1 MSQDTRIE
9 QKSMS
14 NTPLSNRDLEL
25 LSAYLDNELRPAERD
40 ALNARLAHD
49 AELRIALAE
58 LRANRLL
65 LRQAPRLKA
74 PRSFTLDP
82 AQFSQSL
89 PWWQR
94 LLMPGVLQA
103 SGALGAVAAIALIA
117 VGLLLGR
124 GEQSTPATAQPAA
137 EIAFQPTLAAV
148 LPTSTLTATMPPT
161 PSVAPTAPPT
171 ATIAISFEA
180 QASEPEL
187 AAPAPMLAQPGIP
200 AATQAD
206 IFADAFPAEASAEG
220 MGTGGAVVPPAAGQL
235 RDVPGA
241 ASAPPIAGEENG
253 APGAPL
259 PTPTYLE
266 ESPASEAVA
275 MQPSPSPMSAPLQKE
290 AAPQEPVSAKDKTWQ
305 RRLVLAGVAALIVS
319 GALFAIGTWKG
330 RRL

>member
-1 MSQDTRIE
+1 
-9 QKSMS
+9 MS

-74 PRSFTLDP
+74 PRSFALDP
-82 AQFSQSL
+82 AQFSRSL

-94 LLMPGVLQA
+94 LFIPGVLQA
-103 SGALGAVAAIALIA
+103 SGTLGAVAAIALIA
-117 VGLLLGR
+117 VGLLLGTGAR
-124 GEQSTPATAQPAA
+124 PTPTTAQPAA
-137 EIAFQPTLAAV
+137 EIAFQPTLAAMP
-148 LPTSTLTATMPPT
+148 PTSTLAATISAAPT
-161 PSVAPTAPPT
+161 VAPTAPPT
-171 ATIAISFEA
+171 ATVAISLEA

-206 IFADAFPAEASAEG
+206 IFADAFPAEAGAEG
-220 MGTGGAVVPPAAGQL
+220 IGAGGAVVPPAAGQL
-235 RDVPGA
+235 RDVPGG
-241 ASAPPIAGEENG
+241 ASVPPVAGEESG
-253 APGAPL
+253 ASGALL
-259 PTPTYLE
+259 PTPTPLE
-266 ESPASEAVA
+266 ESPVGEAIA

-290 AAPQEPVSAKDKTWQ
+290 AVRESASTKEKPW
-305 RRLVLAGVAALIVS
+305 RNRLVLGGIATLIVS
-319 GALFAIGTWKG
+319 GALFALGAWKG
-330 RRL
+330 RHP

>member
-1 MSQDTRIE
+1 
-9 QKSMS
+9 MS

-49 AELRIALAE
+49 AELRIALTE

-74 PRSFTLDP
+74 PRSFALDP
-82 AQFSQSL
+82 AQFSRSF

-94 LLMPGVLQA
+94 LFMPGVLQA

-117 VGLLLGR
+117 MGLLLGT
-124 GEQSTPATAQPAA
+124 GAQPTPATAQPAA

-148 LPTSTLTATMPPT
+148 LPTSTLAATMSATPT
-161 PSVAPTAPPT
+161 VVPTVPPT
-171 ATIAISFEA
+171 ATFALSFEA

-206 IFADAFPAEASAEG
+206 IFADAFPAEADAEG
-220 MGTGGAVVPPAAGQL
+220 MGAGGAVVSPSTAQL
-235 RDVPGA
+235 RDVPGG
-241 ASAPPIAGEENG
+241 ASVPPVAGEESG
-253 APGAPL
+253 ASGALL
-259 PTPTYLE
+259 PTPTPLE
-266 ESPASEAVA
+266 ESPVGEAIA
-275 MQPSPSPMSAPLQKE
+275 MQPGPSPMSAPQQKE
-290 AAPQEPVSAKDKTWQ
+290 AVQQESASTKEKP
-305 RRLVLAGVAALIVS
+305 RRNRLVLGGIATLIVS
-319 GALFAIGTWKG
+319 GALFALGAWKG
-330 RRL
+330 RHP